1 MLVLPSVQR
10 PLVHKA
16 VAGGRAGWQRTSCC
30 SALAQRLGPGCVGRL
45 GWWQEPALLL
55 SSMPGS
61 LRARGLAAF
70 PENTVLCLP
79 GLSLSPGPALSHDR
93 IRSE

>member
-30 SALAQRLGPGCVGRL
+30 SALAQRRAGLCGATGVVAGACSA
-45 GWWQEPALLL
+45 ALLNARK
-55 SSMPGS
+55 PEGT
-61 LRARGLAAF
+61 RAG
-70 PENTVLCLP
+70 CLP
-79 GLSLSPGPALSHDR
+79 GKHSSLSAWPVLEPRPS
-93 IRSE
+93 SVP